1 MMNRTMELA
10 ARVAGAAGEAV
21 VRRATEY
28 LHTVG
33 DGHPAED
40 QTAMRWR
47 VVTINASAEQICPG
61 GNLPAPLAE
70 LGDQIEWTLR
80 PAPGDKGTELAA
92 RFRSMPEPAGITGT
106 AARVAGTD
114 PRQKLR
120 EALRNSK
127 MLVETGEILQPDRPG
142 SSHPSPLGLPIRL
155 AVRRARGEG
164 RL

>member
-1 MMNRTMELA
+1 MNRTMEMA

-28 LHTVG
+28 LHATG
-33 DGHPAED
+33 DGHRGDDE
-40 QTAMRWR
+40 TTMRWR
-47 VVTINASAEQICPG
+47 VVTINAPAEEICPG
-61 GNLPAPLAE
+61 GKLPAPLAE
-70 LGDQIEWTLR
+70 LGEQIEWTLR

-92 RFRSMPEPAGITGT
+92 RLKMPEPSGVTGT

-142 SSHPSPLGLPIRL
+142 STHPSPLGLPIRL